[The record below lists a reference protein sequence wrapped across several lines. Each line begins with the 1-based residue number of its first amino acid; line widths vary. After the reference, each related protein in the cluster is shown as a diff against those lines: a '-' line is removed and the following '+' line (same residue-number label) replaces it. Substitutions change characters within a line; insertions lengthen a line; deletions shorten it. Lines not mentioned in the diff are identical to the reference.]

1 MTKKRNILIVGVA
14 AAGAIAICSPAGQAT
29 SRPSRTETLRYHVK
43 DVSKVLTHTDGSVLR
58 RPPFPE
64 PKPGEALA
72 INSLDYKGDS
82 RHHAAKWTA
91 SQTRRCVFA
100 AGPPN
105 CSMTVAIGGSLLSFH
120 GDPGTLVNGTGRYEG
135 ATGRV
140 ISVKD
145 IGAGADV
152 VARIKLR

>member
-1 MTKKRNILIVGVA
+1 MTKKSNILIVGVA
-14 AAGAIAICSPAGQAT
+14 AVAAIAILSPAGQAT
-29 SRPSRTETLRYHVK
+29 SKTETLRYHVK
-43 DVSKVLTHTDGSVLR
+43 DVSKVLTHTDGTVVR

-82 RHHAAKWTA
+82 RHHAATWTA

-100 AGPPN
+100 QGPPD
-105 CSMTVAIGGSLLSFH
+105 CLMTIAIGGSLLSFH
-120 GDPGTLVNGTGRYEG
+120 GNPGTVVNGTGRYEG

-145 IGAGADV
+145 IGAGVDV